1 MRFGAY
7 ATLSLV
13 TCHLLIGADYTD
25 WKNTSLNGGD
35 KVTIDYTKT
44 PQAGV
49 LTSGLTINNTGT
61 VQATIKGTPNPPAC
75 GIVACFTTNSTFSGN
90 GKINFTLQQAGG
102 NQPAFGIKN
111 ATLTLQAGVGV
122 VINGGGV
129 GTGFN
134 VSNGG
139 LVINSD
145 FSISG
150 ATTAINGSE
159 SSLTIDA
166 NGKTIDIRGN
176 IDFKSATQ
184 QTTKKVKITLE
195 GNNQKIQG
203 NINVKDTPTE
213 IKLKN
218 GGTITGN
225 FTGQGFNNQLTL
237 DAEGANSIF
246 QGNVSNNGT
255 ANINV
260 KSGGKIVGNFKGLG
274 GFNILTLKVEGA
286 NSIFRGNVENPGD
299 TKIMIKDSGKL
310 QGSVTASNRSL
321 QIDLDQGT
329 VEGGI
334 TSSAK
339 TNTIDAKNNS
349 KIIGNITANGG
360 DTLKISLDKSQ
371 VQGITSS
378 AKTNTIDAK
387 NDSKIIGNISATA
400 GDELKISLDKS
411 QVQGNINTS
420 AKANT
425 ITAKND
431 STITGNIEATA
442 GAQTLTVDLEK
453 ANMTGNI
460 TTSATQSSTIT
471 AKDSSSLS
479 GGINTQAG
487 AGATTITFEKSAT
500 LKNGTSNFESQK
512 VDITFKD
519 NAKTENE
526 IFNLNNGRVK
536 IDFKGSAELSG
547 GGINTNNGTTS
558 EITFENSAKATN
570 NSTIKVTGGTSTLTF
585 KDTAKLEGS
594 TVQTD
599 GGTHKIDFKTNA
611 EANNSKIITN
621 GGTSTVS
628 FGNNTKMTGGTVST
642 TGGTLDFTAKDDANL
657 SGNFNQTGGTA
668 TIDFKNNS
676 KLQGNISQNSG
687 TSTITFN
694 DKSTMTGNIEVKG
707 GETNITFTGQNAG
720 GSKTNPTNAQITG
733 NITAAGSKNTVTFTE
748 GTKLDG
754 KLTLDGF
761 GKIDGKSTATITGA
775 QITKG
780 IQGYD
785 DVNLKIKD
793 SQIEGGV
800 KQETG
805 RLDLTATNT
814 EFKGGFEGTLHSSN
828 KIVINQSKLEGG
840 VKQDTGRLDLTA
852 TETKFKGGFE
862 GTSHSNNKIVI
873 DKSELKGGVKQNTG
887 SLELTATE
895 TKFDG
900 GFIGINSSNLLKI
913 ANGSFGSG
921 DIKQTGGS
929 LKAEIISLQD
939 LGKFIGENSQNVI
952 HLART
957 EIKDISQSGG
967 GLEFLT
973 DSKVDGTI
981 KGTNRSQNKISVIGA
996 NVTGDIS
1003 QDTGSMQ
1010 LTLNNGEAKNISAKN
1025 ATFGFYATD
1034 YKATSIKLENATA
1047 NGNSNNF
1054 KLTGEFNQTG
1064 GTSNLTFAASEFKG
1078 ITKLNNTISSSLIF
1092 TNSKLQNV
1100 EATNGR
1106 NSITLSDGSM
1116 GNFTGTGGTQ
1126 GVTMTNSKAK
1136 NFTQTNGS
1144 LTLNASAKSE
1154 VDQVTGTGA
1163 NLSLTFNVS
1172 KVIGKV
1178 SNSNGNTTLSLQDS
1192 EIGGDVTQTNGAMN
1206 LVSTNS
1212 KIKGGYTQ
1220 TGGTFTGNLTKSS
1233 IEGNASFSDVTSAL
1247 LNLNQ
1252 SSTLAGGLKSVK
1264 STLSFS
1270 LQNQSSIKV
1279 NGTLGALTQDGGRV
1293 IGSLDQSSIAGSID
1307 LRNGITELSLAND
1320 SKITGNINSTNN
1332 ETTILLDHSQIE
1344 GNITV
1349 DRKFLHL
1356 TAQNQS
1362 TIKSPQLKLNNA
1374 DLKLILDTQS
1384 KFIGALTQTNN
1395 KQDIIIKQDSLFQ
1408 GDITNNNT
1416 TSNILINHSTLEGK
1430 ITQTGGSLTL
1440 EISNEG
1446 KVTSDIDLNS
1456 VTTTLAGT
1464 GNGNQ
1469 IGGNFT
1475 QTDGSVTGS
1484 MNGLTLKGKYSQIGG
1499 TSSVTFTNSSFEQE
1513 TMIKNATNSS
1523 LTFDHSKLKAYTTD
1537 GGNNN
1542 TLKLLNGSE
1551 MAGDL
1556 TLKNG
1561 AQTLLKMDNST
1572 ITGSIK
1578 GTDNSTLTLD
1588 TLNSTITGDIDFK
1601 TGGVKGSTNQ
1611 TKINGSIKLEGTTS
1625 DVSFTNGSLIG
1636 GDLKATGAASD
1647 NIIKLDAS
1655 RINGEALFEGGKI
1668 KLDLS
1673 NGSSIGGNLTFKS
1686 TKAHL
1691 TGSPAGNKIE
1701 GNFLSEGTAL
1711 TGNISSLTLH
1721 GTFTQ
1726 QKGTSD
1732 IIFRDNSLFK
1742 GRVTISEATSSY
1754 LQFLNGSGVRNEVT
1768 ITKGDNNKISLGNQS
1783 FIEGNIELKETKAKI
1798 SASNGSSIT
1807 GNITASTA
1815 KDTDL
1820 NFDSSTL
1827 TGNITQTD
1835 GDFKLKASNQ
1845 SLLKSNISLKDTQG
1859 AKIDLF
1865 AQSALEGSLALKSSD
1880 LIFGLDDSRFN
1891 TLENPQELKA
1901 EDSSLTLSALHN
1913 SIFGANLKSSS
1924 TTGNHRNTMSF
1935 LSSSAYSGTMELSK
1949 VKTEASFNESS
1960 LFSDSIKV
1968 SKGSFDLSFTN
1979 SKFGGL
1985 VKAFETE
1992 EAEIKIKLK
2001 DKSEFQIQ
2009 NASLNGGT
2017 LDLLAEDNSRL
2028 RIDLLSLENTKATY
2042 EARTNGNLNVNTQI
2056 KDTLST
2062 LKVNIQGG
2070 IFQGSITQD
2079 IKAPNIAEVRLK
2091 SDGNLGGR
2099 WIVTDDSQIKSLT
2112 LENQEAILASREI
2125 FTSPFKSALTFVDF
2139 TMDFED
2145 RQTSSRIGKELVLK
2159 PTPQPGQ
2166 PIPPPGANQSYA
2178 RELYMQNL
2186 SGTHGLFRVYA
2197 DLGTKLAD
2205 KIVAE
2210 TASGEHLIQV
2220 YYRVDTF
2227 RDIGGDRIVVAK
2239 VTDPT
2244 TTVSFQGTQSEVGL
2258 TRYDTEIIKEN
2269 SADGRGFEW
2278 IIGQATPSGMSYSAK
2293 IIASI
2298 LQSQYR
2304 VFAVET
2310 DSLDRRLGGLD
2321 RIERDKGFWVRSF
2334 IGEASKDSTDY
2345 STSTTDKYF
2354 SIWSGFD
2361 YNSIGL
2367 TGHNFL
2373 GGFLNYT
2380 GMETENKDY
2389 TGKLSSFAFGIYNV
2403 FKAYSGFYFDVLA
2416 KYIYTTNQFEISS
2429 YALAKNK
2436 PEFDNHKFL
2445 ASLEMGHTFYLGEKR
2460 NSLYI
2465 QPQFQISSGYIQGAS
2480 TRFVDV
2486 TGELIRADL
2495 GHNAPAMMRLGV
2507 FVGKNFNQKI
2517 KINLKGGTSLAYDIN
2532 SGGNLIFE
2540 DSSTQLKIKQ
2550 KGDFR
2555 MLFSAHSDFEF
2566 ANNFRMYAS
2575 FDTSFFGSYNTI
2587 FNLNLGLRFVFG
2599 KRNNLVT
2606 PVPMVYN
2613 PYEPI
2618 PQLPDDKRTIP
2629 VVKTYTTQD
2638 IQFNYKGKNREV
2650 PIAREEAKRVR
2661 PYQGYAPQPSMR
2673 KSYRDS
2679 SLDLVQEV
2687 DYR

>member
-25 WKNTSLNGGD
+25 WNQTSLNGGD

-44 PQAGV
+44 PQPGV
-49 LTSGLTINNTGT
+49 LTSSLTINNTGT
-61 VQATIKGTPNPPAC
+61 VQATITGTPNPPAC
-75 GIVACFTTNSTFSGN
+75 GIVACFTTAATFSGN

-102 NQPAFGIKN
+102 NQPAFGIQN

-122 VINGGGV
+122 TINGGGV

-134 VSNGG
+134 VSNGD
-139 LVINSD
+139 LKINSD

-150 ATTAINGSE
+150 ATTAIKGEN
-159 SSLTIDA
+159 SSLTINSA
-166 NGKTIDIRGN
+166 NGKQIN
-176 IDFKSATQ
+176 INGGIHFTNATQ
-184 QTTKKVKITLE
+184 KQTAKKVAITLQ
-195 GNNQKIQG
+195 GTNQKIQG
-203 NINVKDTPTE
+203 NIEVKDTPTE

-225 FTGQGFNNQLTL
+225 FTGEGISNKLDLDVEGQGSAFN
-237 DAEGANSIF
+237 GS
-246 QGNVSNNGT
+246 VSNNGV
-255 ANINV
+255 ANITIKNA
-260 KSGGKIVGNFKGLG
+260 GKVAGNFKGLG
-274 GFNILTLKVEGA
+274 GINELMLNIEGP
-286 NSIFRGNVENPGD
+286 NSIFQGNVENPGD
-299 TKIMIKDSGKL
+299 TKITIKDSGKL
-310 QGSVTASNRSL
+310 QGSVTASQQL
-321 QIDLDQGT
+321 LEMKLDKGSTQG
-329 VEGGI
+329 GDI
-334 TSSAK
+334 TTSAK

-349 KIIGNITANGG
+349 KIIGNISATAGDELKISLDKSEVQGSITTSAKNSSIDAKNDSKINGNITANGG

-371 VQGITSS
+371 VQG
-378 AKTNTIDAK
+378 
-387 NDSKIIGNISATA
+387 NIS
-400 GDELKISLDKS
+400 
-411 QVQGNINTS
+411 TS

-431 STITGNIEATA
+431 STITGNIEATN

-487 AGATTITFEKSAT
+487 AGATTITFEKNAT
-500 LKNGTSNFESQK
+500 LKNGTSNFNSDK

-519 NAKTENE
+519 SAKAENE
-526 IFNLNNGRVK
+526 TFNLNNGRVK

-558 EITFENSAKATN
+558 EITFENDAKATN

-585 KDTAKLEGS
+585 KDKAKLEGS

-599 GGTHKIDFKTNA
+599 GGTHKIDFTTNA

-621 GGTSTVS
+621 GGTSTVTFENS
-628 FGNNTKMTGGTVST
+628 AKMTGGTVST
-642 TGGTLDFTAKDDANL
+642 TGGTLNFTAKDDANL

-676 KLQGNISQNSG
+676 KLQGKIEQTAG
-687 TSTITFN
+687 TSKITFT
-694 DKSTMTGNIEVKG
+694 DKSKMTGDIEVKG
-707 GETNITFTGQNAG
+707 GETEITFTGPNPG
-720 GSKTNPTNAQITG
+720 DKTNTSNAQIIG
-733 NITAAGSKNTVTFTE
+733 NINAAGSKNTVTFTE

-761 GKIDGKSTATITGA
+761 GTVNGKSTATITGA

-785 DVNLKIKD
+785 EVDLKIKD
-793 SQIEGGV
+793 SQIDGGI
-800 KQETG
+800 KQG
-805 RLDLTATNT
+805 GSFNPQKGMHATIEDST
-814 EFKGGFEGTLHSSN
+814 IKGGFEG
-828 KIVINQSKLEGG
+828 K
-840 VKQDTGRLDLTA
+840 
-852 TETKFKGGFE
+852 
-862 GTSHSNNKIVI
+862 
-873 DKSELKGGVKQNTG
+873 
-887 SLELTATE
+887 
-895 TKFDG
+895 
-900 GFIGINSSNLLKI
+900 NSSNLLKI
-913 ANGSFGSG
+913 ANGNFTNG
-921 DIKQTGGS
+921 DIKQTNGS
-929 LKAEIISLQD
+929 LKAEIISLKD

-981 KGTNRSQNKISVIGA
+981 KGTNGSQNKISVIGA

-1003 QDTGSMQ
+1003 QDTGSMR

-1025 ATFGFYATD
+1025 ATFGFYATG

-1047 NGNSNNF
+1047 NGISNDF
-1054 KLTGEFNQTG
+1054 ELTGEFNQTG
-1064 GTSNLTFAASEFKG
+1064 GTSNLTFAASKFNG
-1078 ITKLNNTISSSLIF
+1078 TTKLNNTISSSLIF
-1092 TNSKLQNV
+1092 ANSKLQNV

-1116 GNFTGTGGTQ
+1116 ENFTGTGGIQ
-1126 GVTMTNSKAK
+1126 GVTMTNSKAQ

-1154 VDQVTGTGA
+1154 VNQVTGTGA
-1163 NLSLTFNVS
+1163 NLSLTFNAS
-1172 KVIGKV
+1172 KVKGKV
-1178 SNSNGNTTLSLQDS
+1178 SNSDGNTTLSLQDS

-1233 IEGNASFSDVTSAL
+1233 IEGNASFSNVTSAL

-1252 SSTLAGGLKSVK
+1252 SSTLASGLKSVN

-1270 LQNQSSIKV
+1270 LQNQSSIKA
-1279 NGTLGALTQDGGRV
+1279 NGTQGALTQNGGRV
-1293 IGSLDQSSIAGSID
+1293 IGSLDQSSIEGSID
-1307 LRNGITELSLAND
+1307 LKNGITELSLAND
-1320 SKITGNINSTNN
+1320 SKITGEIKSTNN

-1349 DRKFLHL
+1349 EGKFLHL

-1362 TIKSPQLKLNNA
+1362 VIKSTQLKLTNA
-1374 DLKLILDTQS
+1374 DLKLILDTNS

-1416 TSNILINHSTLEGK
+1416 TSNILINHATLEGK
-1430 ITQTGGSLTL
+1430 ITQTDGSLTL

-1446 KVTSDIDLNS
+1446 KVTGDIGLTN
-1456 VTTTLAGT
+1456 VKTTLAGT

-1475 QTDGSVTGS
+1475 QTNGSVAGS
-1484 MNGLTLKGKYSQIGG
+1484 MNGLTLKGKYSQTGG

-1513 TMIKNATNSS
+1513 TMIKNATSSS

-1537 GGNNN
+1537 GGNDN

-1572 ITGSIK
+1572 ITGNIN
-1578 GTDNSTLTLD
+1578 GTGDSTLTLD

-1655 RINGEALFEGGKI
+1655 RIKGEAFFEGGKI

-1686 TKAHL
+1686 TIAHL

-1701 GNFLSEGTAL
+1701 GNFLSEETAL
-1711 TGNISSLTLH
+1711 TGDISSLTLH

-1726 QKGTSD
+1726 EKGTSD

-1742 GRVTISEATSSY
+1742 GKVSISEATSSY

-1768 ITKGDNNKISLGNQS
+1768 ITKGDDNKISLGNQS

-1835 GDFKLKASNQ
+1835 GDFNLKASNQ

-1859 AKIDLF
+1859 ARIDLF

-1901 EDSSLTLSALHN
+1901 EDSSLTLGALHN

-1935 LSSSAYSGTMELSK
+1935 SSSSAYSGTMELSK
-1949 VKTEASFNESS
+1949 VKTEASFDESS

-1968 SKGSFDLSFTN
+1968 SKGSFDLSLTN

-2009 NASLNGGT
+2009 NASLKGGT
-2017 LDLLAEDNSRL
+2017 LDLLAEDDSRL

-2091 SDGNLGGR
+2091 SDGDLGGR

-2112 LENQEAILASREI
+2112 LENQEAILASPEI

-2227 RDIGGDRIVVAK
+2227 GDIGGDRIVVAK

-2278 IIGQATPSGMSYSAK
+2278 IIGQATPSGMSYSSK

-2373 GGFLNYT
+2373 GGFFNYT

-2416 KYIYTTNQFEISS
+2416 KYIYTTNKFEISS

-2517 KINLKGGTSLAYDIN
+2517 KINLKGGTSLAYDVN

-2613 PYEPI
+2613 PYEPM

-2638 IQFNYKGKNREV
+2638 IQINYKGKNREV
-2650 PIAREEAKRVR
+2650 PRVREEAKRVK

-2673 KSYRDS
+2673 KSYRDP